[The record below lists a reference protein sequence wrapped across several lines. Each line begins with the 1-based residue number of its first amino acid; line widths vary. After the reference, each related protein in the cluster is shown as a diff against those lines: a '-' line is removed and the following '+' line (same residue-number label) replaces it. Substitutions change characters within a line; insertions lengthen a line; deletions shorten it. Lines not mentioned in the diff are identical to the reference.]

1 VSGAPRELRIG
12 TRGSQLALWQ
22 ANTVAARLAETG
34 APPTRLV
41 VIKTTGDQLQDAP
54 LSEVGGKRLFVK
66 EIEDALLRGEID
78 LAVHS
83 SKDMSAVLP
92 AGLAIAGVLPRE
104 DPHDAVVLPALCPVP
119 SALED
124 VVTLLGNGASI
135 GTGSIRRISQ
145 LSRIF
150 RAAHFAPIRG
160 NLDTR
165 LRKLDSGQYDALV
178 LAAAGLRRLGFA
190 SRISLIVP
198 ATTCVPA
205 PGQGIVAIEVREDDT
220 KVRDIVATI
229 SDANTAVALDAER
242 ALVETL
248 GGGCQTPIGALA
260 TILPAAAGGPE
271 ENEENEANDAKRGSL
286 ELVAAVATRD
296 GKRLIRASAHGFP
309 SKAAALGVR
318 VGRDLIAQGADAI
331 LAEVRVP

>member
-1 VSGAPRELRIG
+1 MARAPREVRIG

-22 ANTVAARLAETG
+22 ANTVAGRLAESG
-34 APPTRLV
+34 PPPTRIV
-41 VIKTTGDQLQDAP
+41 VIRTTGDALQDRP

-66 EIEDALLRGEID
+66 EIEDALLRGEVD

-83 SKDMSAVLP
+83 SKDMPAVLP

-104 DPHDAVVLPALCPVP
+104 DPHDAIVLPDGDDGSVRLQADAPASLDAVIARLGP
-119 SALED
+119 SP
-124 VVTLLGNGASI
+124 SI
-135 GTGSIRRISQ
+135 GTGSIRRVSQ

-150 RAAHFAPIRG
+150 HGAHFAPIRG

-165 LRKLDSGQYDALV
+165 LRKLDSGQHAALV

-190 SRISLIVP
+190 SRISLTLP
-198 ATTCVPA
+198 ATACVPA

-220 KVRDIVATI
+220 AVRDIVSAI
-229 SDANTAVALDAER
+229 SDADAAVALDAER

-260 TILPAAAGGPE
+260 TILPGAADDG
-271 ENEENEANDAKRGSL
+271 L
-286 ELVAAVATRD
+286 ELMAVVATRD
-296 GKRLIRASAHGFP
+296 GRRVIRASAHGFRN
-309 SKAAALGVR
+309 KAASLGAR
-318 VGRDLIAQGADAI
+318 VGRDLIQQGADAI
-331 LAEVRVP
+331 LAEVRLS